1 LAFPLWGGGL
11 TTKGLWRTRWSIFKC
26 SQVISRWKRQQA
38 NSTELANSL
47 RDRNCHTSSK
57 TSALM
62 GSEFVGRSMP
72 ISDLGLAQ
80 MLEQLEFEQK

>member
-1 LAFPLWGGGL
+1 
-11 TTKGLWRTRWSIFKC
+11 
-26 SQVISRWKRQQA
+26 
-38 NSTELANSL
+38 
-47 RDRNCHTSSK
+47 
-57 TSALM
+57 M